1 MNPYYQMLRLTGGE
15 RNGWKLA
22 LGTLTD
28 YAAERFFVEGEQ
40 AAVAGRAGG
49 LTIRAE
55 DEGASFLCLGN
66 RAGWFVLCR
75 LEET

>member
-1 MNPYYQMLRLTGGE
+1 MNPYYEMLRLTGGE
-15 RNGWKLA
+15 RDGLKLA

-28 YAAERFFVEGEQ
+28 YAEERFSVEGEQ
-40 AAVAGRAGG
+40 TAVAGRARG

-66 RAGWFVLCR
+66 QAGWFVLCR
-75 LEET
+75 LEER